1 MGRRSTAPSFGVR
14 FALSVIA
21 IVGTTN
27 SASAYVVQPY
37 STLLRQIRAR
47 DISGAAWSQ
56 DGRILWASSTNG
68 TVSRTSV
75 PPFDT
80 AAQKA
85 LDDIQ
90 SPVTVLGKG
99 PLSVATDA
107 LSLGALAGVS
117 LLTWRM
123 LAMTSNMNGGGRNG
137 NPGNLGGGGGMFA
150 FPGRTP
156 APVPVKV
163 DDTTLDDVAGLN
175 YVIDE
180 EVSDMLDYIKRPL
193 VYKAA
198 GAKCP
203 KGLLLE
209 GPPGTGK
216 TLIAR
221 ALAGTAEVPFFAK
234 SGSDF
239 VEVYVGT
246 GAARVRDLYSTARKA
261 AVDAGKMAAIVF
273 IDEIDAVGKAR
284 AASSTGG
291 GGNDERDQTLN
302 QLLVEM
308 DGLSGTYDSSE
319 EAAIDVITIA
329 ATNRVDLL
337 DAALLRA
344 GRFDKTVKINLP
356 DYDAR
361 LKILEVHAR
370 PPKRLD
376 PRLRLGSIAKLTPN
390 FSGAQLEAMMNSAA
404 IRSVRQNRTE
414 ITRED
419 VMVARDVT
427 VAGRPLN
434 KSVSAELEMQVAV
447 HEIGHALVASL
458 LEPAYQEVVQRVT
471 ITPTSNGAGGLTF
484 FSPRRNDGA
493 QGTIATRTDLQQ
505 KLMVLLGGRAAEEV
519 MFSMEFVSLGASHDI
534 QEAERIARDLM
545 VRSGGMTE
553 NMGSPRIS
561 ANLAGPRVA
570 DAVDSDAQWFV
581 SSAYSE
587 ALELLQRHKTTLLE
601 LAERLVVEKSIPGAV
616 VRRSARVAAAN
627 STTKEEAL
635 ATTVINYTS
644 SSPSQ

>member
-1 MGRRSTAPSFGVR
+1 MVRR
-14 FALSVIA
+14 FALGVIA
-21 IVGTTN
+21 VMIGTN
-27 SASAYVVQPY
+27 SAIAYVVQPY

-47 DISGAAWSQ
+47 DVSGAAWSQ
-56 DGRILWASSTNG
+56 DGRILWALSANG

-75 PPFDT
+75 PPFDA

-85 LDDIQ
+85 LNDIQ
-90 SPVTVLGKG
+90 SPVAVLGKG
-99 PLSVATDA
+99 PLGVATDA

-123 LAMTSNMNGGGRNG
+123 LAMTNNMNGGGG
-137 NPGNLGGGGGMFA
+137 NPGTPGGGGMFA

-156 APVPVKV
+156 APVPVNV
-163 DDTTLDDVAGLN
+163 DDTTLDDVAGLD

-216 TLIAR
+216 TLIAK

-261 AVDAGKMAAIVF
+261 AVDAGTMAAIVF

-308 DGLSGTYDSSE
+308 DGLSGTYDSPE

-337 DAALLRA
+337 DAALLRP

-370 PPKRLD
+370 APKRLD

-390 FSGAQLEAMMNSAA
+390 FSGAQLEGMMNSAA

-484 FSPRRNDGA
+484 FAPRRNDGA

-505 KLMVLLGGRAAEEV
+505 KLVVLLGGRAAEEV
-519 MFSMEFVSLGASHDI
+519 MFSMDFVSLGASHDI
-534 QEAERIARDLM
+534 QEAERIARMM

-587 ALELLQRHKTTLLE
+587 ALELLQRHKATLIE
-601 LAERLVVEKSIPGAV
+601 LAERLAVEKSIPGAV
-616 VRRSARVAAAN
+616 VRRSARVAAAKSDTKVEAVTATIVN
-627 STTKEEAL
+627 STSSRPSSEE
-635 ATTVINYTS
+635 
-644 SSPSQ
+644 